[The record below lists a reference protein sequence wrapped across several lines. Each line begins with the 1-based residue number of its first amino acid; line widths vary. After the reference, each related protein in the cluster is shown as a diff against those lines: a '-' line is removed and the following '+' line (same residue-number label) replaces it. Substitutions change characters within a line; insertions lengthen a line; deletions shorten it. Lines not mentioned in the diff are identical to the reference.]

1 MLQVKDNQN
10 KQMVKSVAMVMS
22 NKRLS
27 RGEGGAQLAQAS
39 GMKKE

>member
-22 NKRLS
+22 NKRLF
-27 RGEGGAQLAQAS
+27 RGGGAQLAQAS

>member
-10 KQMVKSVAMVMS
+10 KQMDKSVAMVMS

-27 RGEGGAQLAQAS
+27 RGGAQLAQAS